1 MDVKLRKDGIIRV
14 YDVLFPADVLY
25 KTDEW
30 VYRVMMAPEFQRRL
44 SGSELHYLIG
54 RYALETAQEGWG

>member
-1 MDVKLRKDGIIRV
+1 MKLRKDGIIRV

-30 VYRVMMAPEFQRRL
+30 VYRVMMGPSS
-44 SGSELHYLIG
+44 SGRCPG
-54 RYALETAQEGWG
+54 RSCII